1 MDPKEAERIFTLTK
15 SPTKLLQD
23 QKAIDEILN
32 YVKDRE
38 LGDSQFVTHIEIYQK
53 CQILLG
59 ESTQPLTENE
69 FHELRSL
76 GIGARERHEL
86 NGCLGGDRTIS
97 NRVIQQIQQSSVN
110 KIAMLSDL
118 QEFSEY
124 IFSKT
129 NAKWL
134 QKKMQ
139 TAADEN
145 NILILFVFY

>member
-15 SPTKLLQD
+15 SPNKLLQD
-23 QKAIDEILN
+23 QKAIDEIVK
-32 YVKDRE
+32 YVKERQ
-38 LGDSQFVTHIEIYQK
+38 LGDSSFLTHIEIYQK

-59 ESTQPLTENE
+59 EPTQPLTEDE
-69 FHELRSL
+69 FHDLRSL

-86 NGCLGGDRTIS
+86 SGSLGGDRSVS

-124 IFSKT
+124 IFCKT
-129 NAKWL
+129 NAK
-134 QKKMQ
+134 
-139 TAADEN
+139 
-145 NILILFVFY
+145 